1 MLLSCSDVI
10 LGNSVVFFRL
20 HAGDA
25 SARNWKLASFTGQV
39 VDELTSSTLVRDLL
53 SGWLAMRTAYFGER
67 RLND

>member
-1 MLLSCSDVI
+1 MLLSCSDVV

-20 HAGDA
+20 HGDA
-25 SARNWKLASFTGQV
+25 SARYWKLASFTGQV